1 MTDTITF
8 EQIKP
13 TIIASFRLQDAKEC
27 QSGYSSEYYW
37 NNHPDYPKN
46 YLLWA
51 DVQDG
56 KYILY
61 DLKVQDPA
69 QYEPRD
75 KLYYA
80 IGRTGISK
88 TYFGTHYGSIDS
100 ENFGIF
106 KLSNKLEETPFF
118 RTRMLQL
125 LSDKK

>member
-51 DVQDG
+51 DFQDS

-88 TYFGTHYGSIDS
+88 TYFDEHYGSIDS
-100 ENFGIF
+100 KNFGIF
-106 KLSNKLEETPFF
+106 KLSNGLDDTPFF
-118 RTRMLQL
+118 RARMEKL
-125 LSDKK
+125 LLNNK